1 MGVEIRRVLYSTD
14 YSEASELALPVAV
27 GLASTYHAELV
38 VLHVA
43 ERLVDVVPVAAG
55 VPPIE
60 MDLEAEPSES
70 ARERLEEWAE
80 ERLADDLN
88 FRIELV
94 DGDAAEMIV
103 EVADEQDAD
112 IVVLGTQGHSR
123 VERFLIGS
131 VTEKVLRRAHCPVL
145 AVPSEK
151 RRRGQNVD

>member
-1 MGVEIRRVLYSTD
+1 MEIHRVLYATD
-14 YSEASELALPVAV
+14 YSEASGLALPEAV
-27 GLASTYHAELV
+27 GLARTYDAELV

-80 ERLADDLN
+80 ERLPDDVSSSL
-88 FRIELV
+88 ELV

-103 EVADEQDAD
+103 EIADEKDAD

-145 AVPSEK
+145 VVPSEK
-151 RRRGQNVD
+151 RRRGQNID

>member
-1 MGVEIRRVLYSTD
+1 MEIHRLLYATD

-27 GLASTYHAELV
+27 GLARTYDAELV

-80 ERLADDLN
+80 ERLPDDVSSSL
-88 FRIELV
+88 ELV

-145 AVPSEK
+145 VVPSEK